1 MAAYSEEI
9 VERYK
14 NLAYISGLELTEY
27 IKQKLEMSEDEFYD
41 YCYNLGAEE
50 VKRYLLVGAYTKD
63 YKNLSKNQKFVKFC
77 SMMGYDSSNP
87 NNKEAEYAFLERE
100 CIKNISQTDLYVH
113 SVGYRLPFKENKN
126 YTVDIYD
133 SSNIYGINYS
143 LKTKYLISDELQQ
156 KIILC
161 AQNLIFGETTYDFG
175 NNLYDI
181 VITFKTDGEN
191 TIKVMIDSKN
201 GFVSMTHYI
210 SESGHP
216 YIVVTELTD
225 EFNDLIVAAKRG

>member
-1 MAAYSEEI
+1 M
-9 VERYK
+9 
-14 NLAYISGLELTEY
+14 
-27 IKQKLEMSEDEFYD
+27 
-41 YCYNLGAEE
+41 
-50 VKRYLLVGAYTKD
+50 
-63 YKNLSKNQKFVKFC
+63 
-77 SMMGYDSSNP
+77 
-87 NNKEAEYAFLERE
+87 
-100 CIKNISQTDLYVH
+100 
-113 SVGYRLPFKENKN
+113 PFKENKN

-161 AQNLIFGETTYDFG
+161 AQNLIFGETTYDCG

-210 SESGHP
+210 SESGYP
-216 YIVVTELTD
+216 YIVVTELTN